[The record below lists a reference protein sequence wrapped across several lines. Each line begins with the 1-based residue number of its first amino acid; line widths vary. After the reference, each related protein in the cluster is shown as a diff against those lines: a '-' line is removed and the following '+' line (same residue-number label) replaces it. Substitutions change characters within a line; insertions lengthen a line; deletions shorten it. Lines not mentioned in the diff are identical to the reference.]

1 MMFLVVLADRFG
13 LRLAAIADVPL
24 GDLDFDLVAD
34 VGVDWAA
41 GRAAFLASR
50 LVLAL
55 AKLEPFDFTVFLVPL
70 VFREA
75 VDFLGTADE
84 GVAEDASGGAASVL
98 AAAGMAG
105 GSLARAVRLAA
116 FLVFLSSPLTTDRSA
131 R

>member
-13 LRLAAIADVPL
+13 LRLAAIADVAL

-34 VGVDWAA
+34 VGLDWAT

-55 AKLEPFDFTVFLVPL
+55 AKLEPFDFTVFLVPFA
-70 VFREA
+70 FRAA
-75 VDFLGTADE
+75 VDFLGAADE
-84 GVAEDASGGAASVL
+84 GVAEDASGGAASVV
-98 AAAGMAG
+98 AAA
-105 GSLARAVRLAA
+105 GSLARAARLAA